1 MAIGATKAARASAQV
16 GRGRGTLSHGVVLDV
31 AARLFN
37 AKGFD
42 RTSMNDIAEE
52 LGVTK
57 PSIYY
62 YFPSKDAILVGAIK
76 EAGASFEGKVRQVIN
91 DGRAPY
97 DQFRDVIRL
106 YLEGMRWEVFRTLIL
121 ADERTLSRSG
131 KDQVIKSKRRINEA
145 VEALIRRAEEK
156 GQMSVV
162 NAHYATFAIFGML
175 NWMALWRR
183 GDWSKNAE
191 EIEATFEQMI
201 LSGVAG
207 NIAPKPS
214 GRR

>member
-1 MAIGATKAARASAQV
+1 MAVGTTKAVRASAQV
-16 GRGRGTLSHGVVLDV
+16 GRGRGTLSHGVVLEA

-37 AKGFD
+37 AQGFD

-76 EAGASFEGKVRQVIN
+76 EAGATFEGKVRKAAG

-97 DQFRDVIRL
+97 EQFREVIRL

-121 ADERTLSRSG
+121 ADERTLSKAGR
-131 KDQVIKSKRRINEA
+131 DQVMKSKRRINEA
-145 VEALIRRAEEK
+145 VESLITHAVEQGE
-156 GQMSVV
+156 MSVV
-162 NAHYATFAIFGML
+162 NAHYATYAIFGML
-175 NWMALWRR
+175 NWMAIWRR
-183 GDWSKNAE
+183 NDWDKNAE

-201 LSGVAG
+201 LKGVAG
-207 NIAPKPS
+207 DAGAKP
-214 GRR
+214 RK